1 MMPKNLKRAALTV
14 VGAVTAA
21 GLLLPATAQAA
32 TAPAPVSGTAG
43 PAGQQAGVMADWHLD
58 IFIDAM
64 GYIGPII
71 GNVLND
77 IRMEKDRPAFVHRQL
92 DDTMNAYPGYNVMI
106 INDKLDYSLNLQGVV
121 ANARVTQ
128 GSATYRVLA
137 FKSGTIVNRGDGGW
151 SNWGFGGW
159 WDRDGGTVVFYAV

>member
-1 MMPKNLKRAALTV
+1 MTKNLKRAALTV
-14 VGAVTAA
+14 VGAVAA
-21 GLLLPATAQAA
+21 SALLLPATAQAA
-32 TAPAPVSGTAG
+32 TPAAAPARI
-43 PAGQQAGVMADWHLD
+43 AGQVSTMDSGWKVD
-58 IFIDAM
+58 IFVDAM

-92 DDTMNAYPGYNVMI
+92 DDTMNAYSGYNVMI
-106 INDKLDYSLNLQGVV
+106 INDKLDYSLDLHGVV

-137 FKSGTIVNRGDGGW
+137 FQSGTVVNRGDGGW

-159 WDRDGGTVVFYAV
+159 FTRNGGTVVFTS

>member
-1 MMPKNLKRAALTV
+1 
-14 VGAVTAA
+14 GAVAA
-21 GLLLPATAQAA
+21 SALLLPATAQAA
-32 TAPAPVSGTAG
+32 TPAAAEARVASQQVSTMDSG
-43 PAGQQAGVMADWHLD
+43 WKLD
-58 IFIDAM
+58 IAIDAM

-77 IRMEKDRPAFVHRQL
+77 IRMEKDRPGFVHRQL
-92 DDTMNAYPGYNVMI
+92 DDTMAAYSGYNVMV
-106 INDKLDYSLNLQGVV
+106 INDKLDYSMDLHGVV

-137 FKSGTIVNRGDGGW
+137 FQSGTIVNRGDGGW

-159 WDRDGGTVVFYAV
+159 FTRNGGTVVFTS

>member
-1 MMPKNLKRAALTV
+1 MSKHLKRAALTL
-14 VGAVTAA
+14 VGAVAVT

-32 TAPAPVSGTAG
+32 TAPAPAATVAS
-43 PAGQQAGVMADWHLD
+43 QQAGTMGTGWKTEIVV
-58 IFIDAM
+58 DAM
-64 GYIGPII
+64 GQIAGII

-92 DDTMNAYPGYNVMI
+92 DDTMKAYPNHNVMI
-106 INDKLDYSLNLQGVV
+106 INDNLNYSLDIQGVV

-159 WDRDGGTVVFYAV
+159 FDRNGGSVTFRG

>member
-1 MMPKNLKRAALTV
+1 MSKNLKRAALTV
-14 VGAVTAA
+14 VGAVAA
-21 GLLLPATAQAA
+21 SALLLPATAQAA
-32 TAPAPVSGTAG
+32 TPAAEARVATQQVGTMDSG
-43 PAGQQAGVMADWHLD
+43 WKLD
-58 IFIDAM
+58 IAIDAM

-77 IRMEKDRPAFVHRQL
+77 IRMEKDRPGFVHRQL
-92 DDTMNAYPGYNVMI
+92 DDTMAAYSGYNVMV
-106 INDKLDYSLNLQGVV
+106 INDKLDYSMDLHGVV

-137 FKSGTIVNRGDGGW
+137 FQSGTIVNRGDGGW

-159 WDRDGGTVVFYAV
+159 FTRNGGTVVFTS